1 LESWKRLVIGSGH
14 VLLSRPSALA
24 TRWSDQIWNIPFIIT
39 PIRVQRTGPLFSF
52 IVHTC
57 LIHVYT
63 HARLLACS
71 MCVCAYKYVVQLHE
85 SEMFSPRLYYYR
97 RVAL

>member
-63 HARLLACS
+63 HARLLDV
-71 MCVCAYKYVVQLHE
+71 CVCV
-85 SEMFSPRLYYYR
+85 
-97 RVAL
+97 